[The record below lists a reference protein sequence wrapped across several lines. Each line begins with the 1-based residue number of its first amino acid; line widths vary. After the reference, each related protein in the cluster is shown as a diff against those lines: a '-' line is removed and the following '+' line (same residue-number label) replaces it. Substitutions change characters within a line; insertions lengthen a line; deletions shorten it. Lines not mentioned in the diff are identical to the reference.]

1 MTTIRQDMIE
11 LLSQGNCSARDIS
24 QILGI
29 REKEVYPHLEHIAR
43 SVAAQKKKLH
53 VEAAQC
59 IACEYRF
66 KDRKR
71 FTRPTKCPVCKSER
85 ISEPLYRIET

>member
-1 MTTIRQDMIE
+1 M
-11 LLSQGNCSARDIS
+11 LLQGNHSARDIS
-24 QILGI
+24 QILSI

-43 SVAAQKKKLH
+43 SVSAQKKKLQI
-53 VEAAQC
+53 EPAAC
-59 IACEYRF
+59 ISCDYKF

-71 FTRPTKCPVCKSER
+71 FTKPARCPLCRSER

>member
-11 LLSQGNCSARDIS
+11 LLLQGNHSARDMS
-24 QILGI
+24 QILSI

-43 SVAAQKKKLH
+43 SVAAQKKKLRI
-53 VEAAQC
+53 EAAQC

-71 FTRPTKCPVCKSER
+71 FTKPARCPVCKSER
-85 ISEPLYRIET
+85 ISDPLYRIDT